1 MKIIIISYHPLTPL
15 TYYPWITID
24 FIPYWILRFIMEQNP
39 QGTSTHLLSPVL
51 LIKIHVQHI
60 KYPIYVWMDS
70 KTSKLITNLPSFNH
84 WIYIYIYYV
93 YIYTAIRM
101 FDVWDITPSI
111 WGASL
116 EHGRLARLNVGKRRW
131 SKKQIWYIYIYT
143 LWLFNVAMGNDP

>member
-1 MKIIIISYHPLTPL
+1 MTPL

-84 WIYIYIYYV
+84 CIYIYILCI
-93 YIYTAIRM
+93 YIYCHTY
-101 FDVWDITPSI
+101 VWCLRYNLLYMGGFAWT
-111 WGASL
+111 WAFGSL
-116 EHGRLARLNVGKRRW
+116 ERGQKAMI
-131 SKKQIWYIYIYT
+131 QETDMIYIYT